1 MSDPTESYSDHISE
15 AAMFK
20 LHPPGT
26 FPICACPA
34 FDEQAIHDL
43 MRVSREVRVVTQP
56 FPVVGLILTGSVA
69 RGEGALVVDT
79 QLGSRWLSDLEFH
92 VVLERSRSAP
102 GRELD
107 RALIDMAR
115 AINSDPPNRDRGL
128 RVGFNSILAPQIKR
142 LRPAIFSREMLEH
155 GKLLWGEPAALPL
168 PRWWQERRVDIPL
181 LDGFR
186 LLNNRIVQQ
195 IDARWRYEK
204 FGGADVL
211 HSYTLQKFWIEL
223 ATSLSVFL
231 GRYRTSYR
239 ERRAELTSHFKSNPG
254 FLGDTGRLLVARLS
268 DAIEVKLGRVL
279 PPPCTNE
286 AFDEAARAAA
296 VVWYWETDQLLLR
309 NSGTAGW
316 RSILSRIRRAE
327 TYTQRIRDWA
337 RLLLNRKSSSRELVG
352 DVSAALRA
360 GSAANSIYAAACILD
375 FFWNDFAVG
384 SVQGA
389 ENIAS
394 LSNLLGIHAVPSL
407 DARWVAAQAV
417 VARWDRHLRF
427 APR

>member
-1 MSDPTESYSDHISE
+1 VP
-15 AAMFK
+15 
-20 LHPPGT
+20 
-26 FPICACPA
+26 
-34 FDEQAIHDL
+34 
-43 MRVSREVRVVTQP
+43 VREV
-56 FPVVGLILTGSVA
+56 
-69 RGEGALVVDT
+69 
-79 QLGSRWLSDLEFH
+79 
-92 VVLERSRSAP
+92 
-102 GRELD
+102 D
-107 RALIDMAR
+107 RALLNVAR
-115 AINSDPPNRDRGL
+115 AINSDPPNRERRL

-195 IDARWRYEK
+195 IDARWHYEK
-204 FGGADVL
+204 FGDVDVL

-239 ERRAELTSHFKSNPG
+239 ERREELTSYFKSNPD

-268 DAIEVKLGRVL
+268 DAIEVKLGRVP
-279 PPPCTNE
+279 PPPCSSE

-309 NSGTAGW
+309 NSSNAGW
-316 RSILSRIRRAE
+316 RSVLSRIRHVE

-337 RLLLNRKSSSRELVG
+337 RLLNRKSSSRELVG
-352 DVSAALRA
+352 DIGAALRA
-360 GSAANSIYAAACILD
+360 GSLANSVYAAACMLH
-375 FFWNDFAVG
+375 FFWDDLAAG
-384 SVQGA
+384 SVQSA
-389 ENIAS
+389 EISAS
-394 LSNLLGIHAVPSL
+394 LSSLLGIHTAPIL
-407 DARWVAAQAV
+407 DARWVAAQTV